1 LSLPAELSP
10 EKTERLHPPRPDAS
24 AAQEAAEAAPAVAT
38 PLPAPARSGR
48 RLAVRVGKRVA
59 HTVLG
64 PEVSAKLR
72 ARITREPVR
81 QALQRSD
88 EALRRVGDLEQQLS
102 SLQRRSLSVELVEV
116 EARAATI
123 NLELLKGEVRS
134 VVQALEDLGMA
145 IAPATGLA
153 GAGVRLS
160 ELRERVNGLD
170 RRLRSL
176 VAATPAPQSQQ
187 PAPGGAEAAAPTTP
201 ATTATATAPAATTAA
216 PATATAVPAAATAA
230 PAAAT
235 AVPAAATAV
244 PAATA
249 ATAAASAAPA
259 QSALFDYVGFERRFR
274 GDPETVAAELSR
286 RYLDLLAPNPPVLD
300 IGCGNAGLVEL
311 LTGQGVEAIGIDT
324 DPSMVA
330 EARDRGLDVRLVDG
344 LSFLRAREPGSLGAI
359 IATHMVEHIEFGD
372 LVELLELAATRLRP
386 GGVFIAETPNP
397 ASLIVLGNSF
407 IIDPTHL
414 RPLHPSLLVFLC
426 EGAGFRDVRLHFY
439 APAGDYH
446 LPLIEDPEAPAWTAQ
461 VNEAF
466 AKLNSVLFGPQ
477 EYAVIATAG
486 APDSEESA
494 RGPGAH

>member
-187 PAPGGAEAAAPTTP
+187 PAPAGAEAAAP
-201 ATTATATAPAATTAA
+201 TATAPAATTAA
-216 PATATAVPAAATAA
+216 PATATA
-230 PAAAT
+230 
-235 AVPAAATAV
+235 PAAATAV

-249 ATAAASAAPA
+249 ATAAPAAPAAAAAASAAPA